1 MTRFP
6 LRRAAAAALAAVLV
20 HELARTSLRHSAL
33 DGLVVQW
40 WLSSAV
46 AVVTLLLLPRGA
58 LLLGAATTGGVVGLA
73 AAITGVEQVLSVAL
87 ALGCTLEVLLVVGL
101 ARRGTAGR
109 ARLASW
115 SDFRRWFVAVVAG
128 SLACASTIAFVE
140 AIHHDTGP
148 WRVLT
153 WLSLTHGSALLLV
166 LPLFVARESRPERV
180 STSEVALHLG
190 LLAVG
195 ALLYGSASADQPVG
209 YLLLPM
215 LAWSAS
221 RFPPSWAAAE
231 LYAVSL
237 AVVLASRAGVGP
249 FGPMHPDASLVDMAA
264 SAQTFLAVA
273 GVTSVTFVVAMGALR
288 ASLHRIRED
297 EVRLGHLMESA
308 DSTAFVATDL
318 AGVVTWF
325 SPGAERLTGYQ
336 AEELVGRRDPLLLHD
351 PREVLSRATQLGV
364 GYGYAVVTDQSRAGE
379 PTGTRDWTY
388 VHRDG
393 HRLTVSVS
401 VTVVRDRGGEVVG
414 HLSVVRDVTDRRA
427 AEQALV
433 QARDKDRETI
443 ERMRQLDQAK
453 NDFVSAVSHELRTPL
468 TSIIGYTELLRSEVA
483 EALTPAQDHL
493 VEKIDRNSERLLHL
507 VEDLLTL
514 ARVEEGGLRV
524 DKVPTDLV
532 TAVRG
537 AVEEMAHAAR
547 KGGVALELRLPE
559 RPSQVL
565 LQADPHQLERL
576 VLNLVGNAVKFTPA
590 GGRVDV
596 AVHVAAD
603 EALVEVADTG
613 VGIPEAEQAQ
623 LFARFFRSSTAT
635 QNAIQ
640 GTGLGLSIV
649 RSIAEAHGGD
659 ISFTSTPGSGT
670 TFVFRVPVDPSPP
683 EPAADAEPVEVP
695 A

>member
-1 MTRFP
+1 MTRSL
-6 LRRAAAAALAAVLV
+6 LRRAAAAVIAAVLV
-20 HELARTSLRHSAL
+20 HELARTSLRHSTL

-46 AVVTLLLLPRGA
+46 AVVALLLLPRRA
-58 LLLGAATTGGVVGLA
+58 LLPGATATGAVVGLA
-73 AAITGVEQVLSVAL
+73 AVATGVEPVLTLAL
-87 ALGCTLEVLLVVGL
+87 ALGCALEVLLVVGL
-101 ARRGTAGR
+101 VRRGTTER
-109 ARLASW
+109 SRLTSW
-115 SDFRRWFVAVVAG
+115 SDFRRWFVAAVAG
-128 SLACASTIAFVE
+128 SLACAATVAFVE
-140 AIHHDTGP
+140 ALHHGTEP

-166 LPLFVARESRPERV
+166 LPLFVARGSRPERV

-195 ALLYGSASADQPVG
+195 ALLYGNASVEQPVG
-209 YLLLPM
+209 YLLLPL

-231 LYAVSL
+231 LYAVSV

-249 FGPMHPDASLVDMAA
+249 FGPMRPDASVVDMAA

-273 GVTSVTFVVAMGALR
+273 AVTSVTFVVAMGALR

-297 EVRLGHLMESA
+297 EVRLGQLMESA

-325 SPGAERLTGYQ
+325 SPGAERLTGYR
-336 AEELVGRRDPLLLHD
+336 ADELVGQRVPLLLHD

-364 GYGYAVVTDQSRAGE
+364 GYDYGVVTHRTRPDEA
-379 PTGTRDWTY
+379 TGTHDWTY

-401 VTVVRDRGGEVVG
+401 VTVVRDRAGEVVG

-427 AEQALV
+427 AEQALME
-433 QARDKDRETI
+433 AREKDRETI

-483 EALTPAQDHL
+483 EALTPSQDHL

-514 ARVEEGGLRV
+514 AKVEDGGLRV
-524 DKVPTDLV
+524 EMVTTDLA

-547 KGGVALELRLPE
+547 KSGVALELHLPE
-559 RPSQVL
+559 QPTQVL

-596 AVHVAAD
+596 ALHVAAG

-613 VGIPEAEQAQ
+613 VGIPEAEQTQ
-623 LFARFFRSSTAT
+623 LFARFFRSTTAT

-670 TFVFRVPVDPSPP
+670 TFAFRVPVDTTPP
-683 EPAADAEPVEVP
+683 GAARAPVPAEVP